1 MLTLALWV
9 GLELSRLTLPLTPP
23 PPPASRPQTLPVGR
37 PVRVDPK
44 TKLPIL
50 SPPTDPG
57 ECRPPER

>member
-1 MLTLALWV
+1 VLTLAFWV
-9 GLELSRLTLPLTPP
+9 GLELSRLALPLT

-37 PVRVDPK
+37 PVKVDPK

-50 SPPTDPG
+50 SPPTHPG